1 MTLITLGPLTNIA
14 LALDRD
20 PQLADNVAEMVMMGG
35 AYLGPGNIT
44 PAAEF
49 NVFADPE
56 AADRVF
62 RSGIPLTAVG
72 LDVTRQVRLDKNT
85 LDCWVRESHSLA
97 RQKVWEW
104 TGYSLRFM
112 QDLEGE
118 ASMPLH
124 DPLAVLIATDPEL
137 VQKEPMHV
145 QVETVGET
153 TRGMTL
159 ADRRPILDKW
169 KTKPNV
175 HVCTQVQ
182 STQSLRRFLEGIP

>member
-1 MTLITLGPLTNIA
+1 
-14 LALDRD
+14 
-20 PQLADNVAEMVMMGG
+20 MMGG

-49 NVFADPE
+49 NIFADPE

-72 LDVTRQVRLDKNT
+72 LDVTRQVRLDKNI
-85 LDCWVRESHSLA
+85 LDCWVQESHSLA
-97 RQKVWEW
+97 RQKVREW
-104 TGYSLRFM
+104 TGHSLRFM

-124 DPLAVLIATDPEL
+124 DPLAVLVAMDPEL
-137 VQKEPMHV
+137 VQTQRMHV
-145 QVETVGET
+145 EVETAGET

-182 STQSLRRFLEGIP
+182 SRQSLIRFLEGIP